1 MSIKSRQR
9 VLTNVIGKTE
19 AIFIVRQHAE
29 RDIVI
34 PILSVSLS
42 ACPVSVL
49 SLKEWTYRHIFDC
62 LVGASF

>member
-1 MSIKSRQR
+1 
-9 VLTNVIGKTE
+9 VIGKTE

-42 ACPVSVL
+42 ACPVLVL